1 MAQEAEDHDQQE
13 MVADLGSKDPG
24 TDVYLW
30 ELSATDNGKNRET
43 LQEAFRKFRKKR
55 QEKLRNVKSIRV
67 NPHSVQNEVQL
78 WELRQKF
85 IEQAKHYIGVPYAK
99 KFHDPGTK
107 LQFHDIVHVEIWFGD
122 GEKTL
127 GARLRNGGVQIFDSY
142 KFDSPLYENMEYHF
156 KSIDTWLQGNCVSHC
171 SEHKGDSTTHIPGKW
186 SIFALEHADEMAEDD
201 TEDIEADNTA
211 TADETLQDSKT
222 EPPDH
227 NMTISAQVQNNPR
240 EVIPKIPI
248 QTRNEIKETRNG
260 ESFKISDTISP
271 PTLDSSVRA
280 QNNPTEMRPQIPK
293 QTMNET
299 SDSIS
304 DIVLTG
310 NTESTDNSIIHVIY
324 SKTDSSERSSSANSS
339 IPNPEQVTQCMKC
352 NLRTDKDRNVPQE
365 PGSELSGVEQ
375 DEKEEPSQTAQTSQV
390 ASSSSL
396 IASNSNAYAV
406 RFLQHELLYIFCP
419 LFLAFALELLAVYL
433 FLL

>member
-1 MAQEAEDHDQQE
+1 MQPG
-13 MVADLGSKDPG
+13 DLVFIS
-24 TDVYLW
+24 
-30 ELSATDNGKNRET
+30 GKN
-43 LQEAFRKFRKKR
+43 L
-55 QEKLRNVKSIRV
+55 
-67 NPHSVQNEVQL
+67 NP
-78 WELRQKF
+78 K
-85 IEQAKHYIGVPYAK
+85 A
-99 KFHDPGTK
+99 K

-211 TADETLQDSKT
+211 TADKTLQDSKT